1 MKKGMTQ
8 KHNYKVI
15 SGHIRSVNFYLM
27 MYEPFKLYL
36 QKEIME
42 AKLKM
47 SHIYKNFNLVKGLN
61 KYLVQYLMLW

>member
-36 QKEIME
+36 QK
-42 AKLKM
+42 
-47 SHIYKNFNLVKGLN
+47 
-61 KYLVQYLMLW
+61 

>member
-1 MKKGMTQ
+1 
-8 KHNYKVI
+8 
-15 SGHIRSVNFYLM
+15 
-27 MYEPFKLYL
+27 
-36 QKEIME
+36 ME